1 MSAVVLL
8 WVLLGASI
16 INFAVLGAI
25 RPDGSVDDERMATLL
40 ADPKLTEKAVAAN
53 ALVGP
58 TTEKTATTEEPAS
71 STSQEAEPGFHIA
84 QQSMSRDALEASLF
98 EKPTQAVLDKF
109 RTLNPQLS
117 NGAKPGHLV
126 VLSDPKNLQCTR
138 EEAVLMEA
146 ASKVNDA
153 LGPFSAEEASFLH
166 RHREEIETFLAQGST
181 SIGIGQSMFAKILE
195 DVKNV
200 LRDIELLHQRAFQ
213 ADGNLRSP
221 GIFC

>member
-1 MSAVVLL
+1 
-8 WVLLGASI
+8 
-16 INFAVLGAI
+16 
-25 RPDGSVDDERMATLL
+25 MATLL

-71 STSQEAEPGFHIA
+71 STSQEAEPGFHIV

-146 ASKVNDA
+146 ASKVNDV
-153 LGPFSAEEASFLH
+153 LGPLSAEEASFLH
-166 RHREEIETFLAQGST
+166 RHRDEIETFLAQGST
-181 SIGIGQSMFAKILE
+181 SIGIGIGQSMFAKNLE

-200 LRDIELLHQRAFQ
+200 CVILNYYTNGLFRPTAICARRNFLLNANACLH
-213 ADGNLRSP
+213 NSIRS
-221 GIFC
+221 